1 MNSGCPAVNRFTLVV
16 SFLSSPAKNRAFLFG
31 RAMSKTV
38 CRDCPNFDFS
48 IVVSMGDAPMR
59 IDMRCMVDEQMA
71 GIRTECNRKPDRDTG
86 ERRRVADMGG
96 DAS

>member
-1 MNSGCPAVNRFTLVV
+1 MPRCKSVHSVV

-38 CRDCPNFDFS
+38 CRDCPNFDFA

-59 IDMRCMVDEQMA
+59 IEMRCMVDEQMA
-71 GIRTECNRKPDRDTG
+71 GLRTECDRKPDRDTG

-96 DAS
+96 DAP

>member
-1 MNSGCPAVNRFTLVV
+1 MPRCKSIHSVA

-59 IDMRCMVDEQMA
+59 IEMRCMVDEQMA
-71 GIRTECNRKPDRDTG
+71 GLRTECDRKPDRDTG
-86 ERRRVADMGG
+86 ERRRVADMDG

>member
-1 MNSGCPAVNRFTLVV
+1 MPRCKSIHSVA

-59 IDMRCMVDEQMA
+59 IEMRCMVDEQMA
-71 GIRTECNRKPDRDTG
+71 GLRTECDRKPDRDTG

-96 DAS
+96 DAP